1 MGKLKYELIHT
12 RTIVRLALRQ
22 LARDM
27 NLDLYFDTK
36 DRANEIGAV
45 FIRNDE
51 YYNIICDLNKITDI
65 NKAIESVKEYIET
78 FPGRDLAGSFIVE
91 DKDESSIYPSMMN
104 VYDMDVASFYPT
116 DYTMMVGKCL
126 HENIEHQLRFKIKKV
141 IFNDP
146 ATIVI
151 WADGSKTVVKCQEG
165 DIFDKEK
172 GLAMAISKRAL
183 GDKGRYCEE
192 FKKWIS
198 VDEKEVKIINS
209 EELFGPYA
217 DAMRAL
223 KNVEE
228 ALKNYHV
235 TIPELKIE
243 YPKNLFGLKNVR
255 E

>member
-1 MGKLKYELIHT
+1 MGKLKYELIQDMLT
-12 RTIVRLALRQ
+12 VRNELRN

-27 NLDLYFDTK
+27 NLDLYFKQGGEPDK
-36 DRANEIGAV
+36 VCCVI
-45 FIRNDE
+45 IRNDE

-65 NKAIESVKEYIET
+65 NKAIESVKEYIGT

-91 DKDESSIYPSMMN
+91 NKDKSSIYPSMMN
-104 VYDMDVASFYPT
+104 VYDMDICSLYPT
-116 DYTMMVGKCL
+116 DYVMVGKCL

-151 WADGSKTVVKCQEG
+151 WADGSKTVVKCQPG
-165 DIFDKEK
+165 DTFDKEK

-192 FKKWIS
+192 FKKWIP
-198 VDEKEVKIINS
+198 EIEEEVKVINS
-209 EELFGPYA
+209 EEIVGPYS
-217 DAMRAL
+217 DAMMAM
-223 KNVEE
+223 KNFEE
-228 ALKNYHV
+228 TLKNYHV

-243 YPKNLFGLKNVR
+243 YPKNLFGLKNVK